1 MLAKRILILLL
12 AASLFGGQLLR
23 AAEPAKDCGERR
35 STLGTQ
41 LKEARLQGD
50 KVRMSALEER
60 VQQLNE
66 DCRGMVPLQGKQA
79 EVERASQRANIREA
93 RLREALGAGNP
104 LIIEL
109 RREQL
114 DQARRALEAAK
125 H

>member
-12 AASLFGGQLLR
+12 AASLYGGQLLR
-23 AAEPAKDCGERR
+23 AAEPPKDCGERR

-79 EVERASQRANIREA
+79 EVERASQQANIREA